1 MAERE
6 RVKVVF
12 LRNNPDLLEET
23 ANFLNKEWPLSL
35 TAR

>member
-6 RVKVVF
+6 RVKIVS